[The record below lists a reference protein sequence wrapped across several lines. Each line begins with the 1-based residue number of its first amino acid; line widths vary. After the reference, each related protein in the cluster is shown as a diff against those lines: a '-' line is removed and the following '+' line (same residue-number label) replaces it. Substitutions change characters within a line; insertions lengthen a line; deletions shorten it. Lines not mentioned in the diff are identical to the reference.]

1 MMIKQRKTV
10 FSFVILGLIF
20 FSGVFSVNGAI
31 FLDSKDNIKDE
42 TDTNLPTDTHD
53 HDHDD
58 HGINSRVEPIDFT
71 GEDVLKPTDFTGEE
85 VVEPLNSD
93 DNSIEWLPMEEPLRN
108 FQEGAEVIENPTAT
122 ISYDVRTGVETI
134 STLEFTPEPESPQDN
149 IRSVEPY
156 AGLLSEMNLNPESV
170 VNNPSGDQ
178 RTIVSGQTAYP
189 WRTIVKL
196 YIADPW
202 GGNWVCSGAMID
214 NYHVLTAGHCAYI
227 RDNPNFGW
235 ATSIKVVPAFD
246 TADTPSDPYGHAWM
260 TLMRS
265 YTGWTVSGDSNHDWA
280 VLTLDR
286 NIGAFTGWMGRI
298 TAGSGNSIYTQTM
311 NVAGYPTDVASGNRL
326 AFDSNSGNGATS
338 NSHRYWADT
347 GSGESGAPV
356 WRYVSGSRY
365 IMTVHAYGAAGG
377 NPANPNSGTRLNSDK
392 YDRIFTWLGAD
403 SAPTDKADLVDRGSA
418 YSGYNTGT
426 VTQGVTSFNIWNDV
440 RNMATASSGGF
451 YVYYYASTNTIISS
465 ADHFI
470 GSDYVSSMSPFTT
483 RDSSWTGIFPAS
495 IPAGNYYVG
504 WIIDAPGWVNEFD
517 ETNNK
522 AYITSQIT
530 VVAAPPPPGYIQLQV
545 NDALTS
551 DPIDFAYITVWD
563 ALGALV
569 RTAYTNSTGFFNIT
583 AMDTGTYNVTVLR
596 LGYRIQ
602 EQLLT
607 ITSGRDDYYLTYG
620 LVPYPPDS
628 GFIEVRVNESRT
640 LEPIENAYLSIY
652 NTTSGELFSTGYTDN
667 SGFFNITGL
676 YIGWWTVKVFYPG
689 FNEEET
695 FDYINWNGDDDY
707 LQIYMD
713 INFQRINGSVAL
725 FRDNLP
731 WNVNSTEPI
740 LAKYNIS
747 YTLYNSSDFGSVNLS
762 QYKKVIIASEQVQT
776 FYDRLEG
783 NVTWFEDY
791 AANGGVLELHAV
803 DRKGNYHNG
812 TWNTYL
818 YPGGINKT
826 YNIEFVNN
834 SINMPM
840 HPFILKPFLL
850 NESQVDGWIGG
861 HFTVYP
867 SHAREILLGPT
878 FDPILIEFTYGS
890 GFIVASTQT
899 LEWNANYGGTQQLFE
914 NLVLYDPLAYQ
925 YLINVTAPVNS
936 NSWEVNQSYQITW
949 DSTDNFAEVKIDLY
963 RGGTFVE
970 VIISNTTND
979 GDFLW
984 SVPDLIDSTLYQIKV
999 MDASYILTFDYSEM
1013 FEIFNPSINVTN
1025 PIGTSV
1031 WAPGASE
1038 FINWTS
1044 RGTIANVK
1052 IELFIGGILELE
1064 ISPTTVNDG
1073 LFLWELP
1080 SNLTSSDEYSIKI
1093 SDASNSVT
1101 YDFSLDFQIVS
1112 PSGIPGY
1119 GMLIL
1124 SGSLIGVILIIIK
1137 KKRKKLSIHM
1147 R

>member
-42 TDTNLPTDTHD
+42 TDANLPTDTHD
-53 HDHDD
+53 HDD
-58 HGINSRVEPIDFT
+58 HSINSRVEPIDFT

-85 VVEPLNSD
+85 VIEPGND
-93 DNSIEWLPMEEPLRN
+93 DDSEIEWLPMEEPLRN

-134 STLEFTPEPESPQDN
+134 STLDFTPESESSQES

-156 AGLLSEMNLNPESV
+156 AGLFSEMNLNPESV
-170 VNNPSGDQ
+170 VNNPAGDQ

-196 YIADPW
+196 YVTTPW
-202 GGNWVCSGAMID
+202 GNYVCSGAMID

-235 ATSIKVVPAFD
+235 ATSIKVVPAWD

-260 TLMRS
+260 TMMRS
-265 YTGWTVSGDSNHDWA
+265 YTGWTEDGDSNHDWA

-347 GSGESGAPV
+347 GGGESGGPV

-365 IMTVHAYGAAGG
+365 IMTVHAYGAAGD

-392 YDRIFTWLGAD
+392 YNRIFDWLGAD

-426 VTQGVTSFNIWNDV
+426 VTQGVTSFNVWSDV

-451 YVYYYASTNTIISS
+451 YVYYYASTNTIISA

-470 GSDYVSSMSPFTT
+470 GSDYVSSISPFNN

-504 WIIDAPGWVNEFD
+504 WIIDAPNWVYEFD

-530 VVAAPPPPGYIQLQV
+530 VLAAPIPPPGYIELLV

-563 ALGALV
+563 STKTLV

-583 AMDTGTYNVTVLR
+583 AMDTGTYTLTILR
-596 LGYRIQ
+596 LGYHVQNQTVI
-602 EQLLT
+602 
-607 ITSGRDDYYLTYG
+607 ITSARDDYYLTVA
-620 LVPYPPDS
+620 LAPYPPDS
-628 GFIEVRVNESRT
+628 GYIEVYVNESRT

-652 NTTSGELFSTGYTDN
+652 NSTSGELFSTGYTDS
-667 SGFFNITGL
+667 SGFFNVTGL

-731 WNVNSTEPI
+731 WSVNSTEPV

-747 YTLYNSSDFGSVNLS
+747 YTVYNSSDFGSVNLS
-762 QYKKVIIASEQVQT
+762 QYQKVIIASEQVQT

-914 NLVLYDPLAYQ
+914 NLILYDPLAYQ

-999 MDASYILTFDYSEM
+999 MDAAYILTFDFSEM

-1025 PIGTSV
+1025 PIGTSI
-1031 WAPGASE
+1031 WSAGAFE
-1038 FINWTS
+1038 YINWTS
-1044 RGTIANVK
+1044 RGTITNVT
-1052 IELFIGGILELE
+1052 IELFIGGVLELE

-1073 LFLWELP
+1073 LILWELP

-1124 SGSLIGVILIIIK
+1124 IGSLVGVILIIIK